1 MKRRE
6 FISTTAAGLGAAWL
20 GTRWL
25 GSGTARV
32 LAAPTLTRKF
42 AASDTVVLGSTGIR
56 TSRLAM
62 GTGTVGV
69 GHHSHQTALGVKG
82 LSDLLLNG
90 YDHGLRF
97 FDAADSYGSHPHVAE
112 ALKHVSR
119 DFLGGAFAVHAPG
132 LRGSNRLRI
141 GLGAPL
147 GGSDPRFCSIGGDC
161 ASYRLRQDDRERP
174 DPRPWIYT
182 EASIGERAIARTEP
196 ICLFAGCGAF
206 CGRAAVVF

>member
-1 MKRRE
+1 MGWERVHE
-6 FISTTAAGLGAAWL
+6 LGLKSP
-20 GTRWL
+20 R
-25 GSGTARV
+25 
-32 LAAPTLTRKF
+32 
-42 AASDTVVLGSTGIR
+42 D
-56 TSRLAM
+56 
-62 GTGTVGV
+62 
-69 GHHSHQTALGVKG
+69 ALGNVG
-82 LSDLLLNG
+82 DLAPRLRLG
-90 YDHGLRF
+90 VIAVSLGDHGPLAQDPRRITC
-97 FDAADSYGSHPHVAE
+97 VT
-112 ALKHVSR
+112 LKHVSR

-196 ICLFAGCGAF
+196 ICLFAGYRAF
-206 CGRAAVVF
+206 CGRAAVGESLLGLSADPVKGSTVSPALSRAGSRPPFIS